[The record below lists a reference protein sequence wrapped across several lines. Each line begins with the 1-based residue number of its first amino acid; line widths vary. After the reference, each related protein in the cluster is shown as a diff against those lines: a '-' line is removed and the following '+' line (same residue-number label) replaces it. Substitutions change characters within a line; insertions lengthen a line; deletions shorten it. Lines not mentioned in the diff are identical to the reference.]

1 MTQSQ
6 TQNQNLTE
14 GLNRIRRWRDQYRS
28 MQPPSPLEDVNQLA
42 AKLEM
47 THAHPSGIAQLFASG
62 HVRLDSLF
70 RDTGVLKA
78 AERHIG
84 RVLDDQ
90 AAKRRISGVAEL
102 SLVVGVATWKGN
114 ALPVLLYPV
123 SVTIEDDGLS
133 TTIRFTGRVALN
145 VAFVNTLREQG
156 VFLDEDSLFD
166 GASYDSGTPETSA
179 MFARISSEASERISD
194 FAIERQIVLGCFMDP
209 SSQMISESRQFI
221 DQLENG
227 PTGNVLLDA
236 LAGDESARTALKDA
250 NIPQYSPFDVDPHA
264 EYEVGDV
271 DNTVRYAASLA
282 ANGHS
287 IVVDGTFP
295 KGTAEQAVAIASR
308 CLMNGRSVLYVPG
321 VAEQKRLFIQT
332 ASANEMKAQVLD
344 VSDEHA
350 NAALDK
356 QLIAAVGFQ
365 PGVATQRFDQL
376 ADELVGVRSRLTRAR
391 RRLAAATTD
400 LLTCEE
406 LT

>member
-1 MTQSQ
+1 MNPYLYDDMYSWLAARGEADIDEALSHNKGYQEYREALEVSREMTQSQ

-123 SVTIEDDGLS
+123 SVTIEGDGLS

-209 SSQMISESRQFI
+209 SSQMISES
-221 DQLENG
+221 DSSS
-227 PTGNVLLDA
+227 T
-236 LAGDESARTALKDA
+236 SWRTAPPAMCCWTRLPATNPPAPRSKMP
-250 NIPQYSPFDVDPHA
+250 IFR
-264 EYEVGDV
+264 
-271 DNTVRYAASLA
+271 NTVLS
-282 ANGHS
+282 
-287 IVVDGTFP
+287 T
-295 KGTAEQAVAIASR
+295 
-308 CLMNGRSVLYVPG
+308 
-321 VAEQKRLFIQT
+321 
-332 ASANEMKAQVLD
+332 
-344 VSDEHA
+344 
-350 NAALDK
+350 
-356 QLIAAVGFQ
+356 
-365 PGVATQRFDQL
+365 
-376 ADELVGVRSRLTRAR
+376 
-391 RRLAAATTD
+391 
-400 LLTCEE
+400 
-406 LT
+406 

>member
-133 TTIRFTGRVALN
+133 TTIRFTGRVTLN
-145 VAFVNTLREQG
+145 VAFVNTLRE
-156 VFLDEDSLFD
+156 
-166 GASYDSGTPETSA
+166 
-179 MFARISSEASERISD
+179 
-194 FAIERQIVLGCFMDP
+194 LG
-209 SSQMISESRQFI
+209 
-221 DQLENG
+221 G
-227 PTGNVLLDA
+227 
-236 LAGDESARTALKDA
+236 
-250 NIPQYSPFDVDPHA
+250 
-264 EYEVGDV
+264 
-271 DNTVRYAASLA
+271 
-282 ANGHS
+282 
-287 IVVDGTFP
+287 
-295 KGTAEQAVAIASR
+295 
-308 CLMNGRSVLYVPG
+308 VPG
-321 VAEQKRLFIQT
+321 
-332 ASANEMKAQVLD
+332 
-344 VSDEHA
+344 
-350 NAALDK
+350 
-356 QLIAAVGFQ
+356 
-365 PGVATQRFDQL
+365 
-376 ADELVGVRSRLTRAR
+376 
-391 RRLAAATTD
+391 
-400 LLTCEE
+400 
-406 LT
+406 

>member
-1 MTQSQ
+1 
-6 TQNQNLTE
+6 
-14 GLNRIRRWRDQYRS
+14 
-28 MQPPSPLEDVNQLA
+28 
-42 AKLEM
+42 
-47 THAHPSGIAQLFASG
+47 
-62 HVRLDSLF
+62 
-70 RDTGVLKA
+70 
-78 AERHIG
+78 
-84 RVLDDQ
+84 
-90 AAKRRISGVAEL
+90 
-102 SLVVGVATWKGN
+102 
-114 ALPVLLYPV
+114 
-123 SVTIEDDGLS
+123 
-133 TTIRFTGRVALN
+133 
-145 VAFVNTLREQG
+145 
-156 VFLDEDSLFD
+156 
-166 GASYDSGTPETSA
+166 
-179 MFARISSEASERISD
+179 
-194 FAIERQIVLGCFMDP
+194 MDP

-365 PGVATQRFDQL
+365 PESPPSDSTSWPTNSWAC
-376 ADELVGVRSRLTRAR
+376 ARA
-391 RRLAAATTD
+391 
-400 LLTCEE
+400 
-406 LT
+406 

>member
-84 RVLDDQ
+84 ACWMTRPPN
-90 AAKRRISGVAEL
+90 AGFPAWRSW

-156 VFLDEDSLFD
+156 VFLDEDPCLTVPAMTVALPKLPRCSPVFRPKRR
-166 GASYDSGTPETSA
+166 SVSPTS
-179 MFARISSEASERISD
+179 
-194 FAIERQIVLGCFMDP
+194 P
-209 SSQMISESRQFI
+209 SSARLCS
-221 DQLENG
+221 
-227 PTGNVLLDA
+227 DA
-236 LAGDESARTALKDA
+236 SWT
-250 NIPQYSPFDVDPHA
+250 P
-264 EYEVGDV
+264 
-271 DNTVRYAASLA
+271 
-282 ANGHS
+282 
-287 IVVDGTFP
+287 
-295 KGTAEQAVAIASR
+295 
-308 CLMNGRSVLYVPG
+308 
-321 VAEQKRLFIQT
+321 
-332 ASANEMKAQVLD
+332 
-344 VSDEHA
+344 
-350 NAALDK
+350 
-356 QLIAAVGFQ
+356 
-365 PGVATQRFDQL
+365 
-376 ADELVGVRSRLTRAR
+376 R
-391 RRLAAATTD
+391 RR
-400 LLTCEE
+400 
-406 LT
+406 

>member
-123 SVTIEDDGLS
+123 SVTIEGDGLS

-194 FAIERQIVLGCFMDP
+194 FAIAVSYTHLDVYKRQVARRQLPILRPGTADLRRHRRPVLRSSPRQRAHPARARIPGC
-209 SSQMISESRQFI
+209 Q
-221 DQLENG
+221 
-227 PTGNVLLDA
+227 
-236 LAGDESARTALKDA
+236 
-250 NIPQYSPFDVDPHA
+250 PFDRGARPL
-264 EYEVGDV
+264 
-271 DNTVRYAASLA
+271 ASLA
-282 ANGHS
+282 
-287 IVVDGTFP
+287 
-295 KGTAEQAVAIASR
+295 
-308 CLMNGRSVLYVPG
+308 
-321 VAEQKRLFIQT
+321 RL
-332 ASANEMKAQVLD
+332 SEG
-344 VSDEHA
+344 SH
-350 NAALDK
+350 
-356 QLIAAVGFQ
+356 
-365 PGVATQRFDQL
+365 R
-376 ADELVGVRSRLTRAR
+376 VRSPVR
-391 RRLAAATTD
+391 RHAVMPRDTPEFCNVAD
-400 LLTCEE
+400 HP
-406 LT
+406 